1 MAYYLVVDNDIRG
14 PYTNKDQ
21 VIQALGFIV
30 EFYLADSKREAKE
43 YLEDA
48 GY

>member
-1 MAYYLVVDNDIRG
+1 MAYYLVLDDDIRG

-30 EFYLADSKREAKE
+30 EFYLFDSKREAKE
-43 YLEDA
+43 FVEESY
-48 GY
+48 